1 MTHANWIR
9 KAIKKPGSFTKQ
21 AQRAG
26 QSVKSFTKS
35 VLNNPSKFSQTTIRR
50 ARLAK
55 TLTKLRRKKKLNKY
69 IIK

>member
-1 MTHANWIR
+1 MPNFIK

-26 QSVKSFTKS
+26 QSVKKFTTS
-35 VLNNPSKFSQTTIRR
+35 VLTNPSKYSQKTLRR

-55 TLTKLRRKKKLNKY
+55 TFSKMRKKKNK
-69 IIK
+69 